1 MKRFAV
7 LADIHGNLPALE
19 AVLEDVQ
26 RYHVDGTWA
35 LGDYLIGGPGQNEV
49 MRLLCEHNSTLILG
63 NNEGYLLDFDA
74 GHTPERNAAKQWAP
88 MHWAYR
94 ELDPQWMD
102 LIRALPEQRRIDVA
116 QATSVRIVHGS
127 HRRLREPLLPDRNP
141 ERVQR
146 FREAGFWADGDL
158 PTRLRDALDG
168 LQEPVLVCGHTH
180 IPWIQ
185 REGGVL
191 AVNVGSVGGPIDGDR
206 RAQYALLT
214 WTGVEWQVELRS
226 VVYDL
231 DRVYSDMMRSGY
243 WDEVGAMAR
252 ALWLGIR
259 SGQNVIYGLL
269 IHARQLMVAAGVDHL
284 PVIPN
289 DIWDRA
295 VETFD
300 WQRAEDGLPMFG

>member
-7 LADIHGNLPALE
+7 LADVHGNLPALE
-19 AVLEDVQ
+19 AVLKDVQ
-26 RYHVDGTWA
+26 RHPVDGLWA

-49 MRLLCEHNSTLILG
+49 MRLLCERDSTLILG

-74 GHTPERNAAKQWAP
+74 GHAPERNAAKQWAP

-94 ELDPQWMD
+94 NLDPQWFA
-102 LIRALPEQRRIDVA
+102 LIRTLPEQCAIAVDGLP
-116 QATSVRIVHGS
+116 QVRLVHGS
-127 HRRLREPLLPDRNP
+127 HRRVREALLPDRDP

-158 PTRLRDALDG
+158 PIRLRDALDG
-168 LQEPVLVCGHTH
+168 LQEPLLLCGHTH
-180 IPWIQ
+180 IPWVQ
-185 REGGVL
+185 RENGVL
-191 AVNVGSVGGPIDGDR
+191 AVNVGSVGGPIDGDQG
-206 RAQYALLT
+206 AQYALLT
-214 WTGVEWQVELRS
+214 WTGDEWQVELKS
-226 VVYDL
+226 VSYDL
-231 DRVYSDMMRSGY
+231 DRVHDDMLRSGY

-259 SGQNVIYGLL
+259 SGQNVMYALL
-269 IHARQLMVAAGVDHL
+269 IHARQLMSADSAGHL
-284 PVIPN
+284 SVVPD
-289 DIWDRA
+289 DIWERA